1 MIMKTIKTLFATLL
15 VALLTGGL
23 FSSLHAQQILFEDF
37 SGMTDSTTTDISGSL
52 DNYTQVP
59 GWTGNKVYQSN
70 GAAKIGTSSVKGY
83 ITTPALD
90 LSGNGGNFTIRFKAR
105 RWTTDQQQMKVFVNE
120 TEHLVQGLITNVMTE
135 FTVMATGGTSN
146 TLVKFEG
153 FQAANSRF
161 FIDDIEIFQSTDPA
175 LILSPSSV
183 NFGGIELNGNATA
196 TVTVRG
202 ANLTSDDIQV
212 AITGNGFTTTTTQ
225 LATSS
230 LMTEA
235 GVPVVVNFNPT
246 AVADYTGT
254 LTFTGGGLANPVT
267 LDLSGSGINI
277 TAVSTL
283 AELRAA
289 APAYTGGTNNGTA
302 VYKYTGEAIVTHMQ
316 SFNNVKYIQDAT
328 AAIMIYDPTGK
339 ISGVEIGEK
348 ITNVM
353 GTLTNYYGMI
363 ELVPTTNCTPISA
376 FNSVTPTEVTL
387 ADLDNDHQ
395 NSIQSKLI
403 KLPNVT
409 VNESGN
415 WATGKYYGAT
425 QAGVSKDSVIYTDN
439 FSADYINTAIPSYI
453 VNLTGICLYKGGASI
468 PQMNRIVILN
478 NSNNGITTSIDEY
491 NHSFIKLA
499 PNPASQFV
507 RVQLQEEMNVEI
519 YSMTGA
525 LLHSEKLSNGE
536 NTISVSSLTTGL
548 YILRFTDNSGKQYN
562 SKLQIQ

>member
-202 ANLTSDDIQV
+202 ANLTADNIQV
-212 AITGNGFTTTTTQ
+212 AISGNGFTTTTTQ

-254 LTFTGGGLANPVT
+254 LTFTGG
-267 LDLSGSGINI
+267 
-277 TAVSTL
+277 
-283 AELRAA
+283 
-289 APAYTGGTNNGTA
+289 
-302 VYKYTGEAIVTHMQ
+302 
-316 SFNNVKYIQDAT
+316 
-328 AAIMIYDPTGK
+328 
-339 ISGVEIGEK
+339 
-348 ITNVM
+348 
-353 GTLTNYYGMI
+353 
-363 ELVPTTNCTPISA
+363 
-376 FNSVTPTEVTL
+376 
-387 ADLDNDHQ
+387 
-395 NSIQSKLI
+395 
-403 KLPNVT
+403 
-409 VNESGN
+409 
-415 WATGKYYGAT
+415 
-425 QAGVSKDSVIYTDN
+425 
-439 FSADYINTAIPSYI
+439 
-453 VNLTGICLYKGGASI
+453 
-468 PQMNRIVILN
+468 
-478 NSNNGITTSIDEY
+478 
-491 NHSFIKLA
+491 
-499 PNPASQFV
+499 
-507 RVQLQEEMNVEI
+507 
-519 YSMTGA
+519 
-525 LLHSEKLSNGE
+525 
-536 NTISVSSLTTGL
+536 
-548 YILRFTDNSGKQYN
+548 
-562 SKLQIQ
+562 

>member
-1 MIMKTIKTLFATLL
+1 
-15 VALLTGGL
+15 
-23 FSSLHAQQILFEDF
+23 
-37 SGMTDSTTTDISGSL
+37 
-52 DNYTQVP
+52 
-59 GWTGNKVYQSN
+59 
-70 GAAKIGTSSVKGY
+70 
-83 ITTPALD
+83 
-90 LSGNGGNFTIRFKAR
+90 
-105 RWTTDQQQMKVFVNE
+105 
-120 TEHLVQGLITNVMTE
+120 
-135 FTVMATGGTSN
+135 
-146 TLVKFEG
+146 
-153 FQAANSRF
+153 
-161 FIDDIEIFQSTDPA
+161 
-175 LILSPSSV
+175 
-183 NFGGIELNGNATA
+183 
-196 TVTVRG
+196 
-202 ANLTSDDIQV
+202 
-212 AITGNGFTTTTTQ
+212 
-225 LATSS
+225 
-230 LMTEA
+230 
-235 GVPVVVNFNPT
+235 
-246 AVADYTGT
+246 
-254 LTFTGGGLANPVT
+254 
-267 LDLSGSGINI
+267 
-277 TAVSTL
+277 
-283 AELRAA
+283 
-289 APAYTGGTNNGTA
+289 
-302 VYKYTGEAIVTHMQ
+302 MQ

-387 ADLDNDHQ
+387 PDLDNDHQ

-499 PNPASQFV
+499 P
-507 RVQLQEEMNVEI
+507 
-519 YSMTGA
+519 
-525 LLHSEKLSNGE
+525 
-536 NTISVSSLTTGL
+536 
-548 YILRFTDNSGKQYN
+548 ILPLN
-562 SKLQIQ
+562 L